1 VCGEFYGAVFEIGFE
16 LKRVSPEI
24 YDFFHLIMSFRFKAM
39 VFLRQLFLVLFA
51 LALGGEIALA
61 AGSAKERR
69 DFDAAKGAFNDRMY
83 PRAAAEF
90 DQFQKNYPDSTSTP
104 MAVLLEAQA
113 EFKQGE
119 FSNAIAML
127 KDTDNLAKA
136 GTLADQYANWTGE
149 LQFTNGDFAV
159 AAETWVA
166 LAQKFPES
174 PLRLRAVVEAASA
187 FGQITNWTRVDD
199 LLEKTNGFFQ
209 HAAQLDPEN
218 ELVSRGQL
226 LLAQAKFAQKDFD
239 GAAAVLEPLNSQT
252 LKPELAWQRSY
263 LLYHVKF
270 AAGDMEAALAV
281 TTNML
286 QTKDVALHAESVA
299 MHADALEKSG
309 FTNEAI
315 AAYQENLTNS
325 APVAQQRQAALKISE
340 LAVAQNRI
348 PVATN
353 ALETFLAKFPDSPA
367 ADVVALTLGEL
378 DLKNYA
384 AHPAGAT
391 NDLSEA
397 RARFDQFIGAFTNS
411 PLVGKAYLDRGWC
424 GWLAWKTSGNV
435 LDISNSLSDFEA
447 ATEILP
453 VSEDLAVAR
462 FKLGDAL
469 FAENNFAG
477 ARTNYESVV
486 DDFTSFPAVG
496 ESLDAQALY
505 QLLRVCLQLNDVNGA
520 HNSLAR
526 ILQIYPANG
535 FATNI
540 LLINSILI
548 AGEGLTDL
556 GQPTN
561 ALALFQK
568 FEELAPDSDLLPEVD
583 LAMAQSY
590 EQEGDWPSVIRT
602 YDGWIGRYS
611 TNILESTNLP
621 PVEYARAWANF
632 QAGDETNAFQLFTN
646 FIAQFPTN
654 GLAPV
659 AQWWVGDHF
668 FRAGDFVEAE
678 RNYKYVFQ
686 NWPTNWLAPGAK
698 MMAGRAA
705 MGWGGYQDATND
717 FTSLTLDT
725 NCPPDLDAQALF
737 AYGSA
742 LMQMP
747 SSDSNRPLANFDQAI
762 PVFKAICQKYPTN
775 EQAALAQGA
784 IGECYFQLTNY
795 AAATNAY
802 AQVIA
807 SPLADISARS
817 QSQIGFGLTLEKMA
831 ALATGTNQSA
841 MFNQALNNYSDVL
854 LKSNLR
860 DGEQPDL
867 FWEKNAGLHAAALA
881 ETLGN
886 FEVATNVYLNL
897 EILLPELK
905 DAMERKIAAAQS
917 HLPPGKN

>member
-1 VCGEFYGAVFEIGFE
+1 MCLGVLVVKIHFVA
-16 LKRVSPEI
+16 
-24 YDFFHLIMSFRFKAM
+24 
-39 VFLRQLFLVLFA
+39 FLRKSFLILFA
-51 LALGGEIALA
+51 LVLGGGHIFA
-61 AGSAKERR
+61 ASSAKERR
-69 DFDAAKGAFNDRMY
+69 DFEAAKGAFNDRMY
-83 PRAAAEF
+83 PRAEAEF
-90 DQFQKNYPDSTSTP
+90 DQFQKGYPDSTNAP

-119 FSNAIAML
+119 FANAIALL

-136 GTLADQYANWTGE
+136 GTLADQYAYWTGE
-149 LQFTNGDFAV
+149 AQFTSGDFSP
-159 AAETWVA
+159 AANTFVS
-166 LAQKFPES
+166 LSQHFPQS

-187 FGQITNWTRVDD
+187 FGKITNWTRVVG
-199 LLEKTNGFFQ
+199 LLEETNGVFQ
-209 HAAQLDPEN
+209 GAVRMDPGN
-218 ELVSRGQL
+218 ELVSRGRL
-226 LLAQAKFAQKDFD
+226 LLAQAKFALKDFA
-239 GAAAVLEPLNSQT
+239 GEFAVLTSLNPQT
-252 LKPELAWQRSY
+252 LKPELGWQRAY
-263 LLYHVKF
+263 LLCQNRE
-270 AAGDMEAALAV
+270 AAGDFDAALVAA
-281 TTNML
+281 TNLL
-286 QTKDVALHAESVA
+286 QIAPPGNDAALHAESVA

-315 AAYQENLTNS
+315 VAYQENLTNG
-325 APVAQQRQAALKISE
+325 APVTQQRQAALKISE
-340 LAVAQNRI
+340 LAMAQTQI
-348 PVATN
+348 QAATN
-353 ALETFLAKFPDSPA
+353 ALETFLAQFPGSPA

-391 NDLSEA
+391 NDLPEA

-411 PLVGKAYLDRGWC
+411 PLLGKAYLDRGWC
-424 GWLAWKTSGNV
+424 DWM
-435 LDISNSLSDFEA
+435 A
-447 ATEILP
+447 ATNLKSAGDLKAAAQEYSASFDGFSAAAQSP
-453 VSEDLAVAR
+453 DFTPEDLAVAR
-462 FKLGDAL
+462 FKMGDVL
-469 FAENNFAG
+469 FAQKNFAG

-486 DDFTSFPAVG
+486 NDFTNYPAVG
-496 ESLDAQALY
+496 ETLGAQALY
-505 QLLRVCLQLNDVNGA
+505 QLLRVCLELNDVSGA

-535 FATNI
+535 FATNT

-561 ALALFQK
+561 ALALFEK
-568 FEELAPDSDLLPEVD
+568 FKQLSPNSDLLPEVD
-583 LAMAQSY
+583 LAMARAY
-590 EQEGDWPSVIRT
+590 EQEGDWPSA
-602 YDGWIGRYS
+602 IGVYEDWVKTFG
-611 TNILESTNLP
+611 TNAVLLP
-621 PVEYARAWANF
+621 QVEYARAWANF
-632 QAGDETNAFQLFTN
+632 QAGNETKAFQLFTN
-646 FIAQFPTN
+646 FIAQFPAH

-686 NWPTNWLAPGAK
+686 NWPTNGFAPYAK

-747 SSDSNRPLANFDQAI
+747 SSDTNRPLANFDQAI
-762 PVFKAICQKYPTN
+762 PVFKTIGQNYPAN

-784 IGECYFQLTNY
+784 IGECYFQLADYTNSVK
-795 AAATNAY
+795 AY

-817 QSQIGFGLTLEKMA
+817 QSQIGLGLALEKMA
-831 ALATGTNQSA
+831 ALTTVTNQTA
-841 MFNQALNNYSDVL
+841 LLNQALDNYSDVL
-854 LKSNLR
+854 FKNNLR
-860 DGEQPDL
+860 DGEQWDP
-867 FWEKNAGLHAAALA
+867 FWRKSAGLHAAALA
-881 ETLGN
+881 ESLGN
-886 FEVATNVYLNL
+886 FEVATNVYLQL
-897 EILLPELK
+897 EDLFPQSK
-905 DAMERKIAAAQS
+905 DSLDKKIAAAQS